1 MEVSFYDCLSA
12 LNDFSSPSALNTDQ
26 SGTHVWW
33 RRRYFVSYHRDDR
46 SPFLEWARYEMRRSP
61 LTIARYR
68 EALQWVVRD
77 IGDQPVAT
85 LNVGHLLNLRRRTEQ
100 RGCGEARVAGIL
112 NALRSL
118 LKFSREV
125 LRLLALDP
133 RQVSVP
139 RIPKR
144 DVVYLTKEELEQFL
158 DAIIRSGERWEEVP
172 LARLRFRALVEALL
186 GTGAR
191 ISEVLSLDRIDLN
204 VQRREAKIIGKVNKQ
219 RPISFTERAL
229 EWIGRY
235 VSRRRD
241 EEEPLFVTRGEQP
254 RRLSYDA
261 VKNVFRRVTKR
272 ARLRKK
278 VSAHIL
284 RHTMATTL
292 LFNGCPIG
300 HIKELLGHER
310 LDTTC
315 RYYLALDVR
324 AAKEAHHKFL
334 TYE

>member
-1 MEVSFYDCLSA
+1 M
-12 LNDFSSPSALNTDQ
+12 
-26 SGTHVWW
+26 
-33 RRRYFVSYHRDDR
+33 
-46 SPFLEWARYEMRRSP
+46 
-61 LTIARYR
+61 
-68 EALQWVVRD
+68 
-77 IGDQPVAT
+77 AT
-85 LNVGHLLNLRRRTEQ
+85 LNVGHLLSLRRRTEQ

-133 RQVSVP
+133 QQVRVP

-144 DVVYLTKEELEQFL
+144 DVVEVEQFL

-172 LARLRFRALVEALL
+172 LVRLRFRTLVEALL

-191 ISEVLSLDRIDLN
+191 ISEVLSLDRID
-204 VQRREAKIIGKVNKQ
+204 VDFQRRETKIIGKGNKQ
-219 RPISFTERAL
+219 RPLFFTDRAL

-324 AAKEAHHKFL
+324 AAKEAHQKFL